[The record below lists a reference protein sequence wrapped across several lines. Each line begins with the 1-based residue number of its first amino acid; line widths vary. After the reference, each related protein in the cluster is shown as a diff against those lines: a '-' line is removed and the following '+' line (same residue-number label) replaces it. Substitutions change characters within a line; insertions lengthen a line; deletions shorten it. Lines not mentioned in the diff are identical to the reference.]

1 MALRVVALQ
10 LVALAALVVGDGHGS
25 TWVAGDGNCSAP
37 PPSDPTW
44 TGASSSSGSG
54 RRLADAITDAT
65 CERTAAAT
73 ADAARLA
80 DVHPHQHDSL
90 LAPMVL
96 FVVGA
101 AVRHFLLWSHAPLPY
116 TVNLLLIGIGLG
128 LAIRFYH
135 TMIEAELASG
145 ACATSR
151 PLWSDIFQRSLETL
165 AFIDPH
171 LLLHLLLPP
180 LVFESAFA
188 IDWHIFDQLKW
199 VTLLLAVPG
208 ARSISPTSPTSTSTS
223 HPAPAPAASPLEC

>member
-1 MALRVVALQ
+1 MINLGLAAT
-10 LVALAALVVGDGHGS
+10 LVAFAAGDGHGS

-208 ARSISPTSPTSTSTS
+208 TRFGF
-223 HPAPAPAASPLEC
+223 PAAPTRDDAALTPR

>member
-1 MALRVVALQ
+1 MAALR
-10 LVALAALVVGDGHGS
+10 LVALLLAALAAWASDDGA
-25 TWVAGDGNCSAP
+25 WVAGDGNCSAP
-37 PPSDPTW
+37 PPSDLTW
-44 TGASSSSGSG
+44 TDSASSGSG
-54 RRLADAITDAT
+54 RRLANDEP
-65 CERTAAAT
+65 CERTPAAT

-208 ARSISPTSPTSTSTS
+208 ARSISPTSPTSTSERCWFGTRYTR
-223 HPAPAPAASPLEC
+223 CNYRT

>member
-1 MALRVVALQ
+1 MVAQTHVRLLA
-10 LVALAALVVGDGHGS
+10 LVALAALVAGDSHGS

-54 RRLADAITDAT
+54 RRLADATERRLADEP

-151 PLWSDIFQRSLETL
+151 PLWSDIFQLSL
-165 AFIDPH
+165 I
-171 LLLHLLLPP
+171 
-180 LVFESAFA
+180 
-188 IDWHIFDQLKW
+188 HI
-199 VTLLLAVPG
+199 
-208 ARSISPTSPTSTSTS
+208 
-223 HPAPAPAASPLEC
+223 